1 MTTLAFDISGLE
13 IYLPLICGGRVV
25 VVSREAASDGVALAA
40 ELAASGAT
48 VLQATPAT
56 WRLLIEA
63 GVAAADGIPRFC
75 AAARRCRPISRSSW
89 PARGETWNLYGP
101 TETTIWS
108 SRECINGDP
117 SSVTIG
123 RPIANTDMYVLDRA
137 LRPVPVGVAGE
148 LFIGGDGLARG
159 YRGRPALTAERFVP
173 HPFAAKPGERL
184 YRTGDLARFLPDG
197 RLEWIARIDHQVKI
211 RGHRIELGEIEAV
224 VGTHKSVKQVVVFPA
239 GAGDERRLVAYV
251 VLNPGEPLT
260 VSELRRVAKDRLPTY
275 MVPSFFLK
283 LDQIPLTPNGKVD
296 RRALPDP
303 FSTGGRPETS
313 RVPPST
319 DTERRLA
326 AIWQQVLGGGD
337 AIGAHDNFFDIGGH
351 SLLSMRVIAEI
362 QNVFGKRL
370 NPRVMFRE
378 TLAQIAARCDRE
390 DADDRAGKS
399 EDLMR
404 ASAVAG
410 PAL

>member
-1 MTTLAFDISGLE
+1 
-13 IYLPLICGGRVV
+13 VV
-25 VVSREAASDGVALAA
+25 LSRETASDGVALAA

-63 GVAAADGIPRFC
+63 NWQPPAGFRILSGGEAL
-75 AAARRCRPISRSSW
+75 SSDL
-89 PARGETWNLYGP
+89 AMHLAGRAETWNLYGP
-101 TETTIWS
+101 TETTVWS
-108 SRECINGDP
+108 SRECINANP

-123 RPIANTDMYVLDRA
+123 RPIANTDMYVLDAA
-137 LRPVPVGVAGE
+137 LRPVPVGIAGE
-148 LFIGGDGLARG
+148 LFIGGEGLARG
-159 YRGRPALTAERFVP
+159 YLGRPGLTAERFVP
-173 HPFAAKPGERL
+173 HPFAAKPGARL

-260 VSELRRVAKDRLPTY
+260 VSELRRVAKDRLPSY

-283 LDQIPLTPNGKVD
+283 LGQIPLTPNGKVD

-303 FSTGGRPETS
+303 FSTGSRSESS

-326 AIWQQVLGGGD
+326 AIWQQVLGGNE

-390 DADDRAGKS
+390 DADRPGKS